1 MQRRFWAGA
10 VRPFGFPSLNVL
22 RLPSKRLRNGH
33 LAWGDFASK
42 LSFERTIHASSRRC
56 PGAAAVRA
64 GEGEAEAP
72 SDRGEGGR
80 AVDGAGGRRQTRR
93 TAPVADGLRGIAV
106 HPCELLQRQQAPR
119 QP

>member
-42 LSFERTIHASSRRC
+42 LSFERTI
-56 PGAAAVRA
+56 AAARA
-64 GEGEAEAP
+64 LPPAAL
-72 SDRGEGGR
+72 
-80 AVDGAGGRRQTRR
+80 RR
-93 TAPVADGLRGIAV
+93 
-106 HPCELLQRQQAPR
+106 
-119 QP
+119 

>member
-42 LSFERTIHASSRRC
+42 LSFERTIAEGRDPAASPASRALKLV
-56 PGAAAVRA
+56 AATQA
-64 GEGEAEAP
+64 
-72 SDRGEGGR
+72 
-80 AVDGAGGRRQTRR
+80 
-93 TAPVADGLRGIAV
+93 
-106 HPCELLQRQQAPR
+106 APR
-119 QP
+119 PAPPNPTLPTPPPPQKMLCLLRV

>member
-42 LSFERTIHASSRRC
+42 LSFERTIARERENVRSPIFILHDLASSVWTV
-56 PGAAAVRA
+56 AHFAAVKRCSREEQA
-64 GEGEAEAP
+64 AERP
-72 SDRGEGGR
+72 RDR
-80 AVDGAGGRRQTRR
+80 TPH
-93 TAPVADGLRGIAV
+93 PVRPA
-106 HPCELLQRQQAPR
+106 
-119 QP
+119 

>member
-42 LSFERTIHASSRRC
+42 LSFERTNTIPWQSIASGHYPAS
-56 PGAAAVRA
+56 
-64 GEGEAEAP
+64 
-72 SDRGEGGR
+72 
-80 AVDGAGGRRQTRR
+80 
-93 TAPVADGLRGIAV
+93 ADG
-106 HPCELLQRQQAPR
+106 
-119 QP
+119 

>member
-42 LSFERTIHASSRRC
+42 LSFERTGFVFDFMTVPVCLTLLEDARLWLRS
-56 PGAAAVRA
+56 
-64 GEGEAEAP
+64 AP
-72 SDRGEGGR
+72 CS
-80 AVDGAGGRRQTRR
+80 VS
-93 TAPVADGLRGIAV
+93 
-106 HPCELLQRQQAPR
+106 
-119 QP
+119 

>member
-42 LSFERTIHASSRRC
+42 LSFERTI
-56 PGAAAVRA
+56 PV
-64 GEGEAEAP
+64 
-72 SDRGEGGR
+72 
-80 AVDGAGGRRQTRR
+80 V
-93 TAPVADGLRGIAV
+93 APVRKV
-106 HPCELLQRQQAPR
+106 P
-119 QP
+119 